1 MRGARKH
8 ILSFADKFGCGKGP
22 APSPVTSADCTS
34 AAILISRWRCSKVE
48 ITSPQ
53 GSRTMSFFPC
63 SKCGCVEDT
72 ALCRYWSARLQ
83 QTPTLC
89 SACDRKIA
97 KWHGQFPQE
106 SAQDW
111 INDERGLLCSKS
123 DVEHWLGQSIEIIGK
138 SASQFNPIGMHSSGS
153 GSPA

>member
-1 MRGARKH
+1 
-8 ILSFADKFGCGKGP
+8 
-22 APSPVTSADCTS
+22 
-34 AAILISRWRCSKVE
+34 
-48 ITSPQ
+48 
-53 GSRTMSFFPC
+53 MSFFPC

-83 QTPTLC
+83 QTPALC
-89 SACDRKIA
+89 SACDPKIA

-123 DVEHWLGQSIEIIGK
+123 DVEHWLGQPIEIIGK
-138 SASQFNPIGMHSSGS
+138 SASQFNPIGMHSNVSG
-153 GSPA
+153 